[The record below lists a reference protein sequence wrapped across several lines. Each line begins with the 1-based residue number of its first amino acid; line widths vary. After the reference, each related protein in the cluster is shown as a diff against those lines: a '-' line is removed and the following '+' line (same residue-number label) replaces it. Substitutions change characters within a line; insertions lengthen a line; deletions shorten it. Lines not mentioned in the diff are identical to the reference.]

1 MLRID
6 VDKKKELSTIE
17 ASGPLPEILNDLLLV
32 IGSIGQGLNDKDHV
46 LGAVYEAA
54 LKAAL
59 NDGAAISKRALK
71 EGEFVAMGSGS
82 GLEEALMDAFKSMK
96 NRF

>member
-6 VDKKKELSTIE
+6 IDKNKDLSTIE
-17 ASGPLPEILNDLLLV
+17 ASGPLPEILNDLLMV
-32 IGSIGQGLNDKDHV
+32 IGSIGKGLNDRDHW
-46 LGAVYEAA
+46 LGTVYEAV

-71 EGEFVAMGSGS
+71 EGEFSVMGSGS
-82 GLEEALMDAFKSMK
+82 GLEEAIMDAFKSMK

>member
-6 VDKKKELSTIE
+6 IDKNKDLSTIE

-32 IGSIGQGLNDKDHV
+32 IGSIGRGLNDKDHV

-82 GLEEALMDAFKSMK
+82 GLNEAIRDAFKSLK
-96 NRF
+96 DRF

>member
-1 MLRID
+1 M
-6 VDKKKELSTIE
+6 
-17 ASGPLPEILNDLLLV
+17 
-32 IGSIGQGLNDKDHV
+32 

-71 EGEFVAMGSGS
+71 EGEFSVMGSGS